1 MHFIDAPAK
10 FVLVIGAV
18 LGVIL
23 FNLPLPTVKELTG
36 EGDLVENLSSVVL
49 GVVVLL
55 TAFQAARTR
64 SPAWLSATVMAVWM
78 FLREL
83 DFQRRF
89 TPRSVESLGFY
100 TRGTIPLQMK
110 LVVLAI
116 LAPFVMAGL
125 HLLWLGKKRVAQGIR
140 TREIWIGY
148 LATGAGVVGVALLFE
163 KFLKDATGVIEEVS
177 ELTFAGL
184 VLMLVLH
191 YVVGWSKKV
200 PTPGGQEPPNPP
212 LAAGEHPASQAPSR
226 S

>member
-1 MHFIDAPAK
+1 MLNIQSVKTTQTSKMHFIDAPAK

-49 GVVVLL
+49 GLVVVL
-55 TAFQAARTR
+55 TAIQAARTR
-64 SPAWLSATVMAVWM
+64 SSGWLSATVMALWM

-89 TPRSVESLGFY
+89 TPRSVESIGFY

-116 LAPFVMAGL
+116 LAPFFHTAYIRRPVTIRGSDSG
-125 HLLWLGKKRVAQGIR
+125 WYPSVGIG
-140 TREIWIGY
+140 T
-148 LATGAGVVGVALLFE
+148 
-163 KFLKDATGVIEEVS
+163 
-177 ELTFAGL
+177 L
-184 VLMLVLH
+184 VLFDDLLRVDVARGLRDGRWTFS
-191 YVVGWSKKV
+191 VDVTRDLWGI
-200 PTPGGQEPPNPP
+200 
-212 LAAGEHPASQAPSR
+212 L
-226 S
+226 